1 MTEIVIDA
9 SVALAWCF
17 PDEASN
23 YADAVLV
30 ALEGRRM
37 LVPAV
42 WPLEITNAVIVAER
56 RKRISPPEVRRFVE
70 LPEGLTIHEDS
81 LPVVGSISNILP
93 LAREYG
99 LSAYD
104 TAYLDVAIRHRAPL
118 ATLDAGLAKASRK
131 AGFELLPGPP
141 PILKRYRP
149 KHSDL

>member
-1 MTEIVIDA
+1 MTGVVVDA

-17 PDEASN
+17 PDAASE

-30 ALEGRRM
+30 ALEGRRI

-56 RKRISPPEVRRFVE
+56 RKRISPSEIRRFIE
-70 LPEGLTIHEDS
+70 LLEGLTIHEEM
-81 LPVVGSISNILP
+81 LPVAGSVSNILP

-104 TAYLDVAIRHRAPL
+104 TSYLEVAIRHGAPL
-118 ATLDAGLAKASRK
+118 ATLDTALAKASRK
-131 AGFELLPGPP
+131 AGVELLAGPP
-141 PILKRYRP
+141 PVLKRYRP
-149 KHSDL
+149 KS